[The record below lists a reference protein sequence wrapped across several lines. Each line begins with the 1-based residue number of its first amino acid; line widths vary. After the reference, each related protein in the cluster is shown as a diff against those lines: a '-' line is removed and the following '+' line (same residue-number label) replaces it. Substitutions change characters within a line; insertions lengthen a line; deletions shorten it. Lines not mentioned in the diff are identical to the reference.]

1 MPLLARADNDKWVG
15 SSRPVYLRAD
25 NGSQW
30 EQEKV
35 LVQAESRETRKAAP
49 TKVQANVFQQ
59 ASCLHRV
66 HGTHRGQRA
75 RDLSG
80 ALYPAPYFLI
90 PHSFKIA
97 STTWYGPQ
105 LCRKD
110 ESGSPDPTSNP
121 YPRARPRV
129 LHAPSLPWV

>member
-49 TKVQANVFQQ
+49 IKVQANVFQQ

-66 HGTHRGQRA
+66 HGAHRGRRA

-80 ALYPAPYFLI
+80 AQYHDPHFLN
-90 PHSFKIA
+90 PHSSKIA

-105 LCRKD
+105 LRRKD
-110 ESGSPDPTSNP
+110 ESGSPDYTANP
-121 YPRARPRV
+121 YPRACPRV
-129 LHAPSLPWV
+129 FHAPPLPWI